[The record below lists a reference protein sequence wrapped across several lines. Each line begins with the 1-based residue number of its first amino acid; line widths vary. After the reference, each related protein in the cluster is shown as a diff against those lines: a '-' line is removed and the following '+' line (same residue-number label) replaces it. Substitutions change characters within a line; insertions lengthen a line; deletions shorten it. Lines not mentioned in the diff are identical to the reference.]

1 MIVLLQKNELLLL
14 CKDVNY
20 YGFCIAQ
27 QKKDGIAGF
36 IPETIASSEI
46 GNIPEESKTLNTEES
61 GSNGTPKR
69 SLSVPSG
76 QPEKVIRTG
85 KRQSKREGTGKRRVK
100 KKDIRRF

>member
-14 CKDVNY
+14 CKDVNN

-85 KRQSKREGTGKRRVK
+85 KRQSKREGTGKGRVK

>member
-1 MIVLLQKNELLLL
+1 MIVLLQKNELFLL
-14 CKDVNY
+14 CKDVNN

-61 GSNGTPKR
+61 GSMGRLKGLCPFLQDSPK
-69 SLSVPSG
+69 
-76 QPEKVIRTG
+76 K
-85 KRQSKREGTGKRRVK
+85 
-100 KKDIRRF
+100 